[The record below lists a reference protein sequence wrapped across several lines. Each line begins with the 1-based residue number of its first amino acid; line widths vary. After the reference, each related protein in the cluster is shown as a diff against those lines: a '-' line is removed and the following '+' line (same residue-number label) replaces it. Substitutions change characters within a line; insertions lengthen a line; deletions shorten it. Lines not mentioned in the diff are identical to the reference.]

1 MKPTSTSNSQQS
13 IERTAEQ
20 RAIAELIEGSNVIRQ
35 IADRLAPAIVT
46 VAEQLINT
54 LQAGAKLFEL
64 CSQTP
69 HISMHLYPCED
80 RPTTTK
86 TRILAHSQQLLRT
99 DREERHYISAEAEAN
114 ILTCFQERLDG
125 LHACV
130 LSDYAKGVLTD
141 NLLSV
146 LITLCNEAHIP
157 IIVDPKGHRYFR
169 YRGATVVTP
178 NTTE

>member
-1 MKPTSTSNSQQS
+1 
-13 IERTAEQ
+13 
-20 RAIAELIEGSNVIRQ
+20 
-35 IADRLAPAIVT
+35 
-46 VAEQLINT
+46 
-54 LQAGAKLFEL
+54 
-64 CSQTP
+64 
-69 HISMHLYPCED
+69 MHLYPCQD

-99 DREERHYISAEAEAN
+99 DQEERHYIPAEAEAN
-114 ILTCFQERLDG
+114 IFTCVQERLDG

-157 IIVDPKGHRYFR
+157 SLLIQ
-169 YRGATVVTP
+169 RGIATPVIAEQRLLRQIRRKP
-178 NTTE
+178 ISL